1 LQDVVPAP
9 LRGTAMAVYF
19 LAMYV
24 LGASFGPVVT
34 GVLSERLT
42 VRAARAAG
50 VVAGGTAAL
59 EPFRGAGLHAALL
72 VVPALALLMAAIL
85 WAASR
90 TITRDAEQVEE
101 G

>member
-1 LQDVVPAP
+1 
-9 LRGTAMAVYF
+9 MAVYF

-24 LGASFGPVVT
+24 LGASFGPVAT

-59 EPFRGAGLHAALL
+59 EPFRAAGLRAALL
-72 VVPALALLMAAIL
+72 VVPALALLMSVIL

-90 TITRDAEQVEE
+90 TIDRDASRGEQS
-101 G
+101 

>member
-1 LQDVVPAP
+1 
-9 LRGTAMAVYF
+9 MAVYF

-24 LGASFGPVVT
+24 LGAAFGPVAT
-34 GVLSERLT
+34 GLLSDRLT
-42 VRAARAAG
+42 MRAARAAG

-72 VVPALALLMAAIL
+72 VVPVLALLMAAIL

-90 TITRDAEQVEE
+90 TVDRDASRAEQT
-101 G
+101 